1 MYYRCASNVSQLR
14 RRLTSNRIWLLFYFW
29 LHMSKIDLLYLI
41 MSKWLHFVIWYTY
54 VVISYWSTH
63 TISRS
68 DMESSFLTAIALLI
82 AVLSVSKSRKSLDGV
97 LSLESRKRLQSRK
110 SLVCS
115 LEWVSEKYQVRE
127 VFQVSKDDIAAIV
140 WNVFSVSFIFSLA

>member
-14 RRLTSNRIWLLFYFW
+14 PRLTSNHIWLLFYFW